1 MSNNQIRDLPPTIF
15 ANVTKLETMW
25 VLMDGVNDWII
36 VREDYPLLL
45 INNRFRSKKNKN
57 KKGNDNNYRK
67 FQKMPNVKYE

>member
-1 MSNNQIRDLPPTIF
+1 
-15 ANVTKLETMW
+15 MW

-45 INNRFRSKKNKN
+45 INNRFRSKKKKN